1 MQQTYKDRLN
11 LNQTQLRWMNE
22 YAHLYCEAQHK
33 LYAELAKG
41 KLASDIKSEF
51 SREYGLTSR
60 QFNAMSIEFGGKIAS
75 TVELIKLN
83 KQDIKTNIN
92 KTVKAIASAAKLL
105 KEKARALIKSNE
117 NKINFSEE
125 QKKKN
130 SE

>member
-1 MQQTYKDRLN
+1 MQQTYQDRLN

-22 YAHLYCEAQHK
+22 CAHLYCGAQHK

-41 KLASDIKSEF
+41 KSAAEIKPKF
-51 SREYGLTSR
+51 SRENGLTSR
-60 QFNAMSIEFGGKIAS
+60 QFNAISIELGGKIAS

>member
-1 MQQTYKDRLN
+1 
-11 LNQTQLRWMNE
+11 
-22 YAHLYCEAQHK
+22 
-33 LYAELAKG
+33 
-41 KLASDIKSEF
+41 
-51 SREYGLTSR
+51 
-60 QFNAMSIEFGGKIAS
+60 MSIEFGGKIAS